1 MPIKTHKIRLYPNAE
16 MVAVITELMDYNRFC
31 WNKGLETWNAMYE
44 ESLLMENKKL
54 RPSERKV
61 RNELVRNKDDWQ
73 HQLSSRVLQTAVH
86 RLHQAWQN
94 FFNPNMPDAHKP
106 KFHSKR
112 DPKQSFTT
120 DRGTVNGKFLTLDQP
135 HAATHTFTKIKMTET
150 LRFTGEIKTVTITK
164 RGNKFYASITV
175 LVENLP
181 RPVFTNSWDIVAVD
195 VNVGHFSWNGGEVNT
210 FTPRMAVLHQRIK
223 VYQKRLN
230 RKRRDNP
237 HHFRSKNYQRLKA
250 KLNRTYEQVYALQND
265 LIHQF
270 SHQIIRDYAA
280 PCLEDLN
287 VRAMMMDKKK
297 VKSLQRSLFRR
308 FRTAVE
314 YKAAWHHR
322 RLVIADRFY
331 PSTQRC
337 SNCGYIKKEDSCGGK
352 MTLQGDSI
360 YHQHDVYRCYECGL
374 VINRDEN
381 AVQNLIAFAAGLP
394 PEWATIQR

>member
-181 RPVFTNSWDIVAVD
+181 T
-195 VNVGHFSWNGGEVNT
+195 
-210 FTPRMAVLHQRIK
+210 
-223 VYQKRLN
+223 
-230 RKRRDNP
+230 RK
-237 HHFRSKNYQRLKA
+237 LCA
-250 KLNRTYEQVYALQND
+250 
-265 LIHQF
+265 I
-270 SHQIIRDYAA
+270 
-280 PCLEDLN
+280 
-287 VRAMMMDKKK
+287 
-297 VKSLQRSLFRR
+297 
-308 FRTAVE
+308 
-314 YKAAWHHR
+314 
-322 RLVIADRFY
+322 
-331 PSTQRC
+331 
-337 SNCGYIKKEDSCGGK
+337 
-352 MTLQGDSI
+352 
-360 YHQHDVYRCYECGL
+360 
-374 VINRDEN
+374 
-381 AVQNLIAFAAGLP
+381 
-394 PEWATIQR
+394 

>member
-1 MPIKTHKIRLYPNAE
+1 MA
-16 MVAVITELMDYNRFC
+16 
-31 WNKGLETWNAMYE
+31 
-44 ESLLMENKKL
+44 
-54 RPSERKV
+54 
-61 RNELVRNKDDWQ
+61 
-73 HQLSSRVLQTAVH
+73 
-86 RLHQAWQN
+86 
-94 FFNPNMPDAHKP
+94 
-106 KFHSKR
+106 
-112 DPKQSFTT
+112 
-120 DRGTVNGKFLTLDQP
+120 
-135 HAATHTFTKIKMTET
+135 ET

-175 LVENLP
+175 LVEDLP
-181 RPVFTNSWDIVAVD
+181 RTVFTNSWDIVGVD

-210 FTPRMAVLHQRIK
+210 FTPRMAALHQRIK
-223 VYQKRLN
+223 AYQKRLN

-237 HHFRSKNYQRLKA
+237 HHFRSKNYQRLQA
-250 KLNRTYEQVYALQND
+250 KLNRTYEQVYALQDD
-265 LIHQF
+265 LIHKF

-287 VRAMMMDKKK
+287 VRAMMMDKGK
-297 VKSLQRSLFRR
+297 VKGLQRSLFRR

-322 RLVIADRFY
+322 RLVLADRFY

-337 SNCGYIKKEDSCGGK
+337 SNCGYIKKADSYGGK

-381 AVQNLIAFAAGLP
+381 AVQNLIAFAAGFP
-394 PEWATIQR
+394 QNG